1 MKATLFVLFTC
12 VMVVAVHAQEKKKTP
27 EYGWN
32 NSLVIGVNLSQVNLQ
47 NWTQGGENSIAW
59 TFLTN
64 GLFDFTQKEYHWK
77 STLKLTHG
85 RTKIADGA
93 FEKTDDELFFES
105 VYSKN
110 VGWKVDPYAALQLR
124 TQITPGYRIS
134 MDLQTNKELRT
145 QTSGFFDPGYLVE
158 GFGFT
163 FTRSDA
169 FSTRLGIAFKQ
180 TFSLRYGFA
189 DDSATPDKIETM
201 RFQTGVEFGSSL
213 KWKVMENILHTS
225 KLNFFSAFETLD
237 VWDVRWDNTIT
248 AKVNQY
254 FNVSL
259 NILLVHEI
267 AQTRRTQLKQALAA
281 GFSYTLM

>member
-1 MKATLFVLFTC
+1 MRAMIITMLSCL
-12 VMVVAVHAQEKKKTP
+12 MVVASSAQEEKKTP

-32 NSLVIGVNLSQVNLQ
+32 NSLVIGLNLSQVSLH
-47 NWTQGGENSIAW
+47 NWTQGGESSIAW

-64 GLFDFTQKEYHWK
+64 GLFDFTRKEYRWK

-85 RTKIADGA
+85 RTKIADGD

-110 VGWKVDPYAALQLR
+110 VGWKVDPYASLQLR
-124 TQITPGYRIS
+124 TQIAPGYKIRI
-134 MDLQTNKELRT
+134 DPRTKAELRD

-163 FTRSDA
+163 FTRSDV

-180 TFSLRYGFA
+180 TFSSLYGFA
-189 DDSATPDKIETM
+189 DDAATPEKIETM
-201 RFQTGVEFGSSL
+201 RFQTGIEFGSSL
-213 KWKVMENILHTS
+213 KWSIMENILHTS
-225 KLNFFSAFETLD
+225 KLNLFSAFETLD
-237 VWDVRWDNTIT
+237 VWDVRWDNTVT
-248 AKVNQY
+248 ASVNRY

-259 NILLVHEI
+259 NVLLVHEI
-267 AQTRRTQLKQALAA
+267 AQTRRTQIKQALAA